1 MSVLYTSTMD
11 LIQKFFKKDRLALS
25 RLISLVEN
33 HDISSLEILSQIH
46 NKTGHAFIIG
56 ITGPP
61 GSGKSTLINEL
72 LKHILKAGKS
82 AGIVAADPSSPFSG
96 GSILGDRIRMQD
108 HVMNDKVYVRSV
120 STRGT
125 QGGLSR
131 STFDAIQLLDAFGF
145 DFIILETVGVGQ
157 NEVDIIKY
165 ADSTLL
171 VLVPESGDS
180 IQTMKAGVMEI
191 ANIFIINKSDRPGS
205 HSLRKS
211 LMEIGHEKNIPV
223 LMTEA
228 SRGEG
233 IEELWNYLNQEKEKF
248 KKTDP
253 KKIKKQ
259 RYEETA
265 KILVTE
271 FEKLILKKAHNPFK
285 KIFEEVENQKLNPYE
300 AAQKIIKKL
309 SV

>member
-1 MSVLYTSTMD
+1 MD
-11 LIQKFFKKDRLALS
+11 LIQKFFKKDRLSLS

-46 NKTGHAFIIG
+46 NKTGHAFVIG

-61 GSGKSTLINEL
+61 GAGKSTLINEL
-72 LKHILKAGKS
+72 LKYILKAGKS
-82 AGIVAADPSSPFSG
+82 AGILAADPSSPFSG

-108 HVMNDKVYVRSV
+108 HVMNDQVYVRSV

-131 STFDAIQLLDAFGF
+131 ATFDAIQLLDAFGF

-248 KKTDP
+248 KKIDP

-271 FEKLILKKAHNPFK
+271 FENLVMKKDRNPFRK
-285 KIFEEVENQKLNPYE
+285 TFEEVENQKLNPYE

-309 SV
+309 GV

>member
-1 MSVLYTSTMD
+1 MD

-33 HDISSLEILSQIH
+33 HDTSSLEVLSHIH
-46 NKTGHAFIIG
+46 NKTGHAFVIG

-61 GSGKSTLINEL
+61 GAGKSTLINEL
-72 LKHILKAGKS
+72 LKHILKTGKS
-82 AGIVAADPSSPFSG
+82 AGILAADPSSPFTG

-108 HVMNDKVYVRSV
+108 HTLNDKVYVRSV

-165 ADSTLL
+165 ADVTLL

-205 HSLRKS
+205 HSLKKS
-211 LMEIGHEKNIPV
+211 LIEIGHEKNIPV
-223 LMTEA
+223 LLTEA

-233 IEELWNYLNQEKEKF
+233 VLELWNYLIQEKEKF
-248 KKTDP
+248 KKIDP
-253 KKIKKQ
+253 EKIKKQ
-259 RYEETA
+259 RYEETT

-271 FEKLILKKAHNPFK
+271 FEKLIMKKENNPFK
-285 KIFEEVENQKLNPYE
+285 KIFEEVENQKINPYE
-300 AAQKIIKKL
+300 AAQIIINKL
-309 SV
+309 CV

>member
-1 MSVLYTSTMD
+1 MD